1 VTAPAST
8 SAATST
14 PVPGST
20 SAPVRVRVGVDV
32 GGTFTKAVAIDV
44 SDRRLVA
51 SSIVPTT
58 HDAVGGVAKGVV
70 DAVVQLAEQVGADR
84 IDLVTHSTTQAV
96 NALLEG
102 DVGVVGVIGLGRR
115 PDLRQTEKRTRI
127 NDIELTPGKLLKVTH
142 AFFDVS
148 DGLPKDEIRSALVKF
163 KAEGVVAMCVAE
175 AFSPDDST
183 NEDAVTAIAREV
195 RLAACAST
203 ELSGLYGL
211 ELRAVTAALNAS
223 IVPIAVSTAGFVAD
237 GVKAAGIHA
246 PVMVMRS
253 DGGATDLA
261 GFSAAP
267 VRTLYSGPSASV
279 SGALRYTGVTDAIVI
294 EVGGTSTNVAAIRHG
309 RPSLSY
315 VRVASHST
323 AMRSVDV
330 RVEGV
335 AGGSMIRVKKG
346 RVYGVGPRSAHIAGL
361 SYACFVTDPSEFD
374 GATMEVISPKP
385 GDPLDTAIIRTVH
398 GARYAVTNTCAANAL
413 GVAQAGDYCYSKP
426 DSARAAFAVLARSMK
441 LDADTIAR
449 HALAAS
455 GRAVCELAL
464 AVAQSSKLD
473 QPTIIGVGGGAG
485 GLARHVAAMLGWPI
499 VIPEHAEIISSI
511 GDALSLLRA
520 ERERTA
526 DASDTSVIESMM
538 EEVEREI
545 VAAGASP
552 ASVEVRLEEM
562 PERSAIR
569 AVATGSV
576 GLSTGALPGRQELS
590 EAEIRQVGG
599 PENVTTVAGQYWLSS
614 RQNKIDLLDRF
625 GDTVTSIVGEVTSES
640 ALAKTVETHTKYRGP
655 VTLRPTIWI
664 VDGRRIIELAASEAK
679 RNPFAGR
686 TDVTYIVGRSR

>member
-1 VTAPAST
+1 VTLGGPIGT
-8 SAATST
+8 AAR
-14 PVPGST
+14 P
-20 SAPVRVRVGVDV
+20 RVRVGVDV
-32 GGTFTKAVAIDV
+32 GGTFTKAVAINV
-44 SDRRLVA
+44 EDRSLVA

-58 HDAVGGVAKGVV
+58 HTAVGGVAAGVV
-70 DAVVQLAEQVGADR
+70 DAVAKLAVQVGADH

-127 NDIELTPGKLLKVTH
+127 TDIELSPGKLLKVKH
-142 AFFDVS
+142 AFFDVT
-148 DGLPKDEIRSALVKF
+148 DGLPADQIRSALMKF
-163 KAEGVVAMCVAE
+163 KVEGVLAMCVAE

-183 NEDAVTAIAREV
+183 NEDAVTAIAKDV
-195 RLAACAST
+195 GLAACAST

-237 GVKAAGIHA
+237 GVRAAGITA

-294 EVGGTSTNVAAIRHG
+294 EVGGTSTNVAAISHG
-309 RPSLSY
+309 RPALSY

-335 AGGSMIRVKKG
+335 AGGSMVRVRRG

-361 SYACFVTDPSEFD
+361 AYACFVSDVSVFE
-374 GATMEVISPKP
+374 GATVEVISPKE
-385 GDPLDTAIIRTVH
+385 GDPVDTAVIRSAT
-398 GARYAVTNTCAANAL
+398 GERFAVTTTCAANAL
-413 GVAQAGDYCYSKP
+413 GLTRPDDYCFAPAATAK
-426 DSARAAFAVLARSMK
+426 RAFEVLASAMNI
-441 LDADTIAR
+441 DADTIAR
-449 HALAAS
+449 NTLDAAGS
-455 GRAVCELAL
+455 AVCELVL
-464 AVAQSSKLD
+464 EVAKSSKLD
-473 QPTIIGVGGGAG
+473 QPTIVGVGGGAG
-485 GLARHVAAMLGWPI
+485 GLARYVAAMLGWSI

-526 DASDTSVIESMM
+526 DATDPAIIEAMM
-538 EEVEREI
+538 EEVEQEV

-552 ASVEVRLEEM
+552 ASVEVRLEEI

-569 AVATGSV
+569 AVATGAV
-576 GLSTGALPGRQELS
+576 GLSSGALPGRHELD
-590 EAEIRQVGG
+590 EATIRAAFDAQCSV
-599 PENVTTVAGQYWLSS
+599 VSAGLFWLAT
-614 RQNKIDLLDRF
+614 RDGRIDVLDRF
-625 GDTVTSIVGEVTSES
+625 GDVVSAITGEITTEEN
-640 ALAKTVETHTKYRGP
+640 LTKTVEAHTKYRGP

-664 VDGRRIIELAASEAK
+664 IDRRRLIELAAAEAK
-679 RNPFAGR
+679 ANPYAGR
-686 TDVTYIVGRSR
+686 NDVTYIVGRSR

>member
-1 VTAPAST
+1 VSDPAASL
-8 SAATST
+8 AATSS
-14 PVPGST
+14 PS
-20 SAPVRVRVGVDV
+20 SRVRVGVDV

-44 SDRRLVA
+44 HDRRLVA
-51 SSIVPTT
+51 SSIVATT

-70 DAVVQLAEQVGADR
+70 DAVAQLAAQVGADC

-102 DVGVVGVIGLGRR
+102 DVGLVGVIGLGRR
-115 PDLRQTEKRTRI
+115 PDLRQAEKRTRI

-148 DGLPKDEIRSALVKF
+148 DGLPEDDIRRALMKF
-163 KAEGVVAMCVAE
+163 KTDGVVAMCVAE

-183 NEDAVTAIAREV
+183 NENTVTAMARDIG
-195 RLAACAST
+195 LAACAST

-279 SGALRYTGVTDAIVI
+279 SGSLRYTGVTDAIVI

-309 RPSLSY
+309 HPSLSY

-335 AGGSMIRVKKG
+335 AGGSMVRVKRG

-361 SYACFVTDPSEFD
+361 AYACFVTDLSEFD
-374 GATMEVISPKP
+374 GATMEVISPRP
-385 GDPLDTAIIRTVH
+385 GDPPDTAVIRTMN
-398 GARYAVTNTCAANAL
+398 GTRYAVTNTCAAVAL
-413 GVAQAGDYCYSKP
+413 GVVQPGDYCYAKP
-426 DSARAAFAVLARSMK
+426 DAARLAFAVLAASMK

-449 HALAAS
+449 HILAAS

-464 AVAQSSKLD
+464 AVAHSSKLGA
-473 QPTIIGVGGGAG
+473 PTIVGVGGGAG
-485 GLARHVAAMLGWPI
+485 GMARHVAAMLGWPI

-526 DASDTSVIESMM
+526 DANDASVIECMM
-538 EEVEREI
+538 DEVEREI

-552 ASVEVRLEEM
+552 ASVEVRFEEI

-576 GLSTGALPGRQELS
+576 GLSTGALPGRRELT
-590 EAEIRQVGG
+590 EADIQQVGT
-599 PENVTTVAGQYWLSS
+599 PDRVIVAAGQYWLSS
-614 RQNKIDLLDRF
+614 GHRHIDVLDRF
-625 GDTVTSIVGEVTSES
+625 GDIVTSIVGEITSES
-640 ALAKTVETHTKYRGP
+640 SLSKTVDTHTKYRGP

-664 VDGRRIIELAASEAK
+664 IDGRRIIELSASEAQQ
-679 RNPFAGR
+679 NPFSGR
-686 TDVTYIVGRSR
+686 ADVTYIVGRSR